1 MNKLALHFGA
11 GNIGRGFI
19 APVLI
24 ENNYDV
30 IFVDVDKSLI
40 NKIKKEKHF
49 DIKLI
54 ESKNLYKSVEN
65 IDGINLSDEEEL
77 NKALN
82 QCSLVTTSV
91 GPNHVGEVLKI
102 VINNA
107 KNRELNFI
115 AFENQ
120 YRSSTTSKIKC
131 DYKEN
136 NIKFTDVVVD
146 KIIPKQESN
155 ELDIF
160 VEEYGMILIDEN
172 HEKIFK
178 ESEIV
183 RYGDYEY
190 EFRKKLWMLNGY
202 HLCLSY
208 FGLANNLKYVHEL
221 FINKKTKDF
230 TEKMGKEFLD
240 SVFLLKNEDRVQLER
255 FMDTIHKRF
264 SNSMIN
270 DELRRVARNP
280 LIKFAK
286 NERFHGP
293 LDLLIDNDKSIES
306 FKQILDILY
315 EYDFSF
321 VEGYKEFKDKII
333 YLSVKNFPADDSTAT
348 NLSPF
353 TITSSTTKVD
363 TRARGRYANIKIE
376 NTGAGES
383 WRFGTFQVDLQPDGR
398 RG

>member
-19 APVLI
+19 APVLK

-30 IFVDVDKSLI
+30 IFVDVDKGLI

-54 ESKNLYKSVEN
+54 ESKNLYKSIEN
-65 IDGINLSDEEEL
+65 IDGINLFDEKEL
-77 NKALN
+77 KKALN
-82 QCSLVTTSV
+82 QCDLVTTSV
-91 GPNHVGEVLKI
+91 GPNHVNEVLEI

-107 KNRELNFI
+107 ENRELNFI

-120 YRSSTTSKIKC
+120 YRSSTTSKTKC
-131 DYKEN
+131 NYKGN

-146 KIIPKQESN
+146 KIIPKQELN

-208 FGLANNLKYVHEL
+208 FGLANNLKYIHEL
-221 FINKKTKDF
+221 FTNKKTKDF

-240 SVFLLKNEDRVQLER
+240 SVLLLGNEDRVQLER

-270 DELRRVARNP
+270 DELIRVARNP
-280 LIKFAK
+280 FIKFAK

-293 LDLLIDNDKSIES
+293 LDLLIENNKSIDS
-306 FKQILDILY
+306 FKQVLDILY
-315 EYDFSF
+315 RHDFSF
-321 VEGYKEFKDKII
+321 VEGYKEFKEKVLGPDKSIMYTSYWGQDLKLES
-333 YLSVKNFPADDSTAT
+333 YLDK
-348 NLSPF
+348 LG
-353 TITSSTTKVD
+353 K
-363 TRARGRYANIKIE
+363 
-376 NTGAGES
+376 
-383 WRFGTFQVDLQPDGR
+383 
-398 RG
+398 

>member
-19 APVLI
+19 APVLK

-40 NKIKKEKHF
+40 NKIKKDKHF

-82 QCSLVTTSV
+82 QCSIVTTSV

-146 KIIPKQESN
+146 KIIPKQELN

-160 VEEYGMILIDEN
+160 VEEYGMILIDES

-221 FINKKTKDF
+221 FINKNTKDF
-230 TEKMGKEFLD
+230 TEKMGKEFLE
-240 SVFLLKNEDRVQLER
+240 SVLLLKNEDRVQLER

-321 VEGYKEFKDKII
+321 VEGYKEFKDKVLNLDKSIMYTSYWGQDLKLDL
-333 YLSVKNFPADDSTAT
+333 YLEK
-348 NLSPF
+348 LG
-353 TITSSTTKVD
+353 K
-363 TRARGRYANIKIE
+363 
-376 NTGAGES
+376 
-383 WRFGTFQVDLQPDGR
+383 
-398 RG
+398 